1 SAGVGRP
8 GVLGP
13 AAAGTLVTAALGALG
28 ALAAAEPAAA
38 AVGPGDLGGCVP
50 QGRAD
55 VVDLDLVDGPL
66 LAFLRLV
73 IPLPEPAGD
82 DDPHAPLQAL
92 GHVLGRLPPHV
103 AGQEEAVAVL
113 PLPTR
118 GVADAGRR
126 GDPERG
132 YRLPGRSES
141 EFRIGNK
148 VADYRDLG
156 VTCRHRGA
164 PGR

>member
-1 SAGVGRP
+1 MLERRFVGVSAGVGRP

-13 AAAGTLVTAALGALG
+13 AAAGSLVTAALAA

-55 VVDLDLVDGPL
+55 IVDLDLVDGPL

-73 IPLPEPAGD
+73 VPLPEPPGD

-103 AGQEEAVAVL
+103 AGQEQAVGVL
-113 PLPTR
+113 PLLGLPVHVP
-118 GVADAGRR
+118 GGRC
-126 GDPERG
+126 DPERG
-132 YRLPGRSES
+132 YRLPGW
-141 EFRIGNK
+141 
-148 VADYRDLG
+148 
-156 VTCRHRGA
+156 
-164 PGR
+164 